1 MKRVQ
6 LTRNH
11 DAHKRGK
18 EAPLQRLLNPC
29 VSRAVFQ
36 EKVGIGTS
44 RCNKSEDPED
54 GSVTRVGEIEL
65 NNIEV
70 L

>member
-1 MKRVQ
+1 MLIRDVRS
-6 LTRNH
+6 LITH
-11 DAHKRGK
+11 
-18 EAPLQRLLNPC
+18 PLQRLNPL
-29 VSRAVFQ
+29 VSRAVSQ